1 MEHNQLFTEFNVG
14 AARQISLSAKVRM
27 LAEYNIKERR
37 RLKSD
42 EMKVLKERNTTLEN
56 EKNDLDMKVTDLTAS
71 VAVRECEVA
80 DLDALVTSVKSQNDN
95 LVDRVHELEVSSF
108 GLREKVTVY
117 EDCMGQLEKFQD
129 DRIRRLF
136 RRACKMG
143 YLLGLPITRKLKTNK
158 DASVETLINIL
169 RLEETLAKRL
179 GLNELQPH
187 VDQLMVPIHHS
198 PDKTVVGATA
208 LSLALDV
215 YSVRIQRIRENIK
228 NHRSALRDVFVP
240 LAEPFSA
247 ATLKGTKGTSDV
259 MTDAATTTALST
271 ILVSISTVNPIS
283 IDDYEVIE
291 ADNQTIVDG
300 NAASFAN
307 VDDADLHIPQ

>member
-117 EDCMGQLEKFQD
+117 EDCMALH
-129 DRIRRLF
+129 
-136 RRACKMG
+136 
-143 YLLGLPITRKLKTNK
+143 
-158 DASVETLINIL
+158 
-169 RLEETLAKRL
+169 LEETFYPYLLTTIFGRRWLLTYDMELAITKM
-179 GLNELQPH
+179 P
-187 VDQLMVPIHHS
+187 
-198 PDKTVVGATA
+198 K
-208 LSLALDV
+208 LSWISFCLW
-215 YSVRIQRIRENIK
+215 SGNWIRENIK

-247 ATLKGTKGTSDV
+247 AALKGTKGTSDV
-259 MTDAATTTALST
+259 MTVVATTTALST
-271 ILVSISTVNPIS
+271 ILVSTSTVNPIS

-291 ADNQTIVDG
+291 ADNQAIVDG
-300 NAASFAN
+300 NVASFAN